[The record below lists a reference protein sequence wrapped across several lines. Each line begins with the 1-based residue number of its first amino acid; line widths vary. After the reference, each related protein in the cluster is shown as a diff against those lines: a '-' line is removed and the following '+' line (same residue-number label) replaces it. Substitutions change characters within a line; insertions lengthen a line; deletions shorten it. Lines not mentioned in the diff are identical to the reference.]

1 MATQKK
7 PVPALYIGVIM
18 FALGLLIA
26 TLLHSARFTQG
37 ALSAPAAGDSLFT
50 LQGQEYNPEQLQYA
64 EAAALFELEQQV
76 FERKSQILENAALQV
91 HFQNLAKARNVSKEQ
106 IRDELIEVKPVTDD
120 EVSQFFEANKQQIQ
134 RPFYEI
140 KDAIK
145 DALQKDRIQ
154 RAEHGLIEN
163 LKKQGQ
169 LSINLK
175 EPHAPVADL
184 QLEGYPVR
192 GNAQA
197 AVSIVEFADFRCSH
211 CKHASHT
218 LRKIVAAQSDN
229 VRWTMVD
236 FPVTGKTSVYL
247 AQAAYCAGKQNKY
260 WEFHDALFDYDGKLS
275 EASIAGV
282 AESLGLDAAKIEE
295 CASSPEAVQ
304 FVEKE
309 QSQAIELGLRGTPA
323 IFINGLP
330 FHGDNLE
337 AVLEEAVNAA
347 VARSRAG

>member
-26 TLLHSARFTQG
+26 TLLHSARFSQG
-37 ALSAPAAGDSLFT
+37 ALSAPTAGDSLFT
-50 LQGQEYNPEQLQYA
+50 LQGEEYTPEQLPYA

-106 IRDELIEVKPVTDD
+106 VRNELIEIKPVTDE

-145 DALQKDRIQ
+145 DALQKDRLQ
-154 RAEHGLIEN
+154 RAEHDLIAS

-169 LSINLK
+169 LSLHLV
-175 EPHAPVADL
+175 EPNAPVADL

-192 GNAQA
+192 GAAQA
-197 AVSIVEFADFRCSH
+197 PVSIVEFADFRCPH

-218 LRKIVAAQSDN
+218 LRKILEKQSDS

-247 AQAAYCAGKQNKY
+247 AQVAYCAGKQDKY
-260 WEFHDALFDYDGKLS
+260 WEFHDAFFDYEGKLN
-275 EASIAGV
+275 EASVAGV
-282 AESLGLDAAKIEE
+282 AEKLGLDGAKIEE

-309 QSQAIELGLRGTPA
+309 QNQAMALGLRGTPA

-337 AVLEEAVNAA
+337 AALEEAVNAA